1 MATDSPFT
9 ALPDD
14 VLQRVLVGVALDDHD
29 ATAAACRAF
38 CDIIR
43 GPQFPA
49 LRRRYGFEER
59 GIIILRQGEAHTPHA
74 VGVSLEIR
82 IAGKGVVKS
91 INEDLILNTFCSST
105 TVAGARLF
113 VSTMEPGPHLILAV
127 DASTRRWSR
136 FATLP
141 LSQSLHCMEWH
152 GGLLYV
158 AGGVGEDNSHSINT
172 FQAFNEATGSWEDLP
187 PMPYAC
193 ALAIS
198 GVIGN
203 ELFVAGGIG
212 NNFDLSTLQ
221 IYDFTARTWRLGAP
235 LPHTEWGECGVV
247 VDDGKLYLVAIPGRT
262 RRMMVYDVQSNTW
275 TEQQGP
281 PYERTAGVFSAFAHN
296 DRIVALNEAGS
307 AFQRGTDS
315 GWSRFDLAD
324 VRAGENAIAGS
335 VLLG

>member
-1 MATDSPFT
+1 
-9 ALPDD
+9 
-14 VLQRVLVGVALDDHD
+14 
-29 ATAAACRAF
+29 
-38 CDIIR
+38 
-43 GPQFPA
+43 
-49 LRRRYGFEER
+49 
-59 GIIILRQGEAHTPHA
+59 
-74 VGVSLEIR
+74 
-82 IAGKGVVKS
+82 
-91 INEDLILNTFCSST
+91 
-105 TVAGARLF
+105 
-113 VSTMEPGPHLILAV
+113 
-127 DASTRRWSR
+127 
-136 FATLP
+136 
-141 LSQSLHCMEWH
+141 
-152 GGLLYV
+152 
-158 AGGVGEDNSHSINT
+158 
-172 FQAFNEATGSWEDLP
+172 
-187 PMPYAC
+187 MPYAC

-262 RRMMVYDVQSNTW
+262 RSMMVYDVQSNTW

-324 VRAGENAIAGS
+324 VRAGENALAGS

>member
-1 MATDSPFT
+1 MTDSVASR
-9 ALPDD
+9 ALRAPAAAAH
-14 VLQRVLVGVALDDHD
+14 LRPCPTTCCSACWWASPHDDHF

-38 CDIIR
+38 ATSFVAR
-43 GPQFPA
+43 GSCA
-49 LRRRYGFEER
+49 SADEYGFAER
-59 GIIILRQGEAHTPHA
+59 GIIILRQGDACPLTPVEIH
-74 VGVSLEIR
+74 EIR
-82 IAGKGVVKS
+82 IAGKGVVAS
-91 INEDLILNTFCSST
+91 INEDLIMNTFSSST

-113 VSTMEPGPHLILAV
+113 VSTLEPGPHLILAV
-127 DASTRRWSR
+127 DGSTRRWSR

-158 AGGVGEDNSHSINT
+158 AGGVGGDNREAINT
-172 FQAFNEATGSWEDLP
+172 FRAFNEATGSWEDLP

-221 IYDFTARTWRLGAP
+221 IYDFTTQTWRMGAP
-235 LPHTEWGECGVV
+235 LPHTQCGECGVV
-247 VDDGKLYLVAIPGRT
+247 VDDGSYILSLDPAGT
-262 RRMMVYDVQSNTW
+262 RRMLVYDVQSNTW

-281 PYERTAGVFSAFAHN
+281 PAGRTLVINAFAHN
-296 DRIVALNEAGS
+296 GRIVALNEAGS
-307 AFQRGTDS
+307 AFQRGTGSDR
-315 GWSRFDLAD
+315 SRFDLAD
-324 VRAGENAIAGS
+324 VQRW
-335 VLLG
+335 